1 MPVGEGLGVHGGK
14 WGSAPYLK
22 HPLLPLA
29 QVVAGLLMFAPL
41 LTAFWT
47 PWNHNCWGVCT
58 SYVQLSIGGTVPFS
72 ILNHFGHAAAGRWVP
87 VLQKLDRSFIALSS
101 IAGSYALSQDVAFT
115 MGSVL
120 LAATAIWMMWFAS
133 PKYRDSESLGTGLV
147 VVSIC
152 YGLLPMIL
160 HRATLDPNL
169 LPAAG
174 SILAGFTLFQLDP
187 LGVWTDSAW
196 HLLLAMGLEPPALVV
211 ASLAKT
217 AGTLTPEEFIAALR
231 PLTGKS
237 ITASGGRGLLT
248 AAATR
253 AMGQLKSSRQ
263 AWQLDGLCK
272 ALRLDVGEVIP
283 DDEIFEEDSR
293 AQQFN
298 HSEGRIE
305 HLADV
310 ILTLVH
316 DAKLRAE
323 AHDVESDISANNPQK
338 LKEDAKEIMDLLQA
352 MSSRMGPA
360 EAAHLGAEITIDD
373 ISRILNVTNLQGH
386 FETVEDECKDCFQGD
401 MKPENEQQLLDF
413 IDAAMKAQLGGPM
426 GLKAARRLSAKKR
439 RFGAGKPWK
448 GADMKYCIHPQA
460 EKHQGY
466 KEAVDK
472 AMKAITKAVPCIKFT
487 DVGYDWADYTQN
499 YDGKCA
505 QSPAVLFTRWTGG
518 CNSYVG
524 MLTHKKSQGLNL
536 ANGCLTMGIVIH
548 EILHALGMAHEQSR
562 PDRDAYV
569 YVYESRIKAGQKHNF
584 DVGEE
589 GDMARPYDLL
599 SIMHYSADA
608 FSTNGKP
615 TIVARDKAFA
625 SYSGTER
632 EKIKMGNRVGM
643 TQLDADQLADLYT
656 AERGYCV
663 SALLTDTK
671 CTDMIVDGKPW
682 ADKWGSG
689 CDAYKKNGDCSKWVS
704 ATYCCGCGEG
714 GAQEQVWSHD
724 CDLCPG
730 TSIKPATCTCGQS
743 SSGTGTVCKN
753 EEFKAGTFNPRPFCR
768 CEEGHL
774 EWCAIYTGF
783 TTDGCRC
790 KRKPKGWT
798 FEGGQVAGTCG
809 DPNSDGYDWCYTTGE
824 CEHTWGKCE
833 LAD

>member
-1 MPVGEGLGVHGGK
+1 MN
-14 WGSAPYLK
+14 
-22 HPLLPLA
+22 LLSPKTKTII
-29 QVVAGLLMFAPL
+29 VFERCFLLHL
-41 LTAFWT
+41 QLR
-47 PWNHNCWGVCT
+47 
-58 SYVQLSIGGTVPFS
+58 QLSSPCFCLALVA
-72 ILNHFGHAAAGRWVP
+72 L
-87 VLQKLDRSFIALSS
+87 LQKSASS
-101 IAGSYALSQDVAFT
+101 THSGRFSQLAEAPSSAST
-115 MGSVL
+115 HTSV
-120 LAATAIWMMWFAS
+120 
-133 PKYRDSESLGTGLV
+133 E
-147 VVSIC
+147 
-152 YGLLPMIL
+152 
-160 HRATLDPNL
+160 
-169 LPAAG
+169 
-174 SILAGFTLFQLDP
+174 
-187 LGVWTDSAW
+187 
-196 HLLLAMGLEPPALVV
+196 
-211 ASLAKT
+211 
-217 AGTLTPEEFIAALR
+217 
-231 PLTGKS
+231 
-237 ITASGGRGLLT
+237 
-248 AAATR
+248 
-253 AMGQLKSSRQ
+253 
-263 AWQLDGLCK
+263 
-272 ALRLDVGEVIP
+272 
-283 DDEIFEEDSR
+283 